1 MKIKN
6 ILSYNLINYMSEI
19 ENNNVHVNDEFVYVL
34 IYGRDWEDS
43 VIILS
48 KDDAIAT
55 SKKYPNSRV
64 EIFSK
69 SKNIDK
75 SLIKTLGYTPTYNH
89 YKNGEL
95 IFFS

>member
-1 MKIKN
+1 M
-6 ILSYNLINYMSEI
+6 EQQP
-19 ENNNVHVNDEFVYVL
+19 NNNEFVYVL
-34 IYGRDWEDS
+34 IYGSDWEDT

-48 KDDAIAT
+48 KEDAIET

-75 SLIKTLGYTPTYNH
+75 SLINTLGYTPTYNH

>member
-1 MKIKN
+1 M
-6 ILSYNLINYMSEI
+6 
-19 ENNNVHVNDEFVYVL
+19 NNNDSNIDSNTEYVYVF
-34 IYGRDWEDS
+34 IYGMDWEDT

-48 KDDAIAT
+48 KEDAIET

-75 SLIKTLGYTPTYNH
+75 GLINTSGYTATYNY

-95 IFFS
+95 VLFY